1 MTVED
6 AVLAAEAGA
15 YGIVVSNHGGR
26 VLDFSPGTADVLPA
40 IASTLKDKVVIL
52 VDGGVRTGTDVLKM
66 LALGADAVMLGR
78 PFTIAAMGGLQT
90 GVEKLID
97 KIKSELVQAMILTGT
112 ACISDVSSSIL
123 YDRFK

>member
-1 MTVED
+1 
-6 AVLAAEAGA
+6 
-15 YGIVVSNHGGR
+15 
-26 VLDFSPGTADVLPA
+26 
-40 IASTLKDKVVIL
+40 
-52 VDGGVRTGTDVLKM
+52 
-66 LALGADAVMLGR
+66 
-78 PFTIAAMGGLQT
+78 MGGLQT